1 MRANRR
7 HSTSRSRK
15 ARHALVIDDDKFMPV
30 VLGDMLRDLGVS
42 QVT

>member
-7 HSTSRSRK
+7 HSTSRK
-15 ARHALVIDDDKFMPV
+15 ARHALVIDDDKFMPA